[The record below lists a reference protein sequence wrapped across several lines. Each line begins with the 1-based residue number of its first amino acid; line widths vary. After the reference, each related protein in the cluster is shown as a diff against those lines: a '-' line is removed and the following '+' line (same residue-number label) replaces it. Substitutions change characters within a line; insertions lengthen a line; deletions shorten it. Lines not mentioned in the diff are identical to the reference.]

1 MADVKL
7 SQLAAVSPASV
18 AAGAAL
24 WTLPGFIQGL
34 RLVYTAA
41 NALRV
46 DPGAATIQS
55 LNYPVN
61 VAAAIAKTGLTLTAA
76 TWYHVYLFMNG
87 STPDIEVV
95 TTAPTAAY
103 HGTARSKT
111 GDTSRRYLGSVRSL
125 AANTLAK
132 FEHSPE
138 LGSMTYHENI
148 NAAPFIVLSAGTA
161 TAATS
166 VSCTTAVPVTGVSAK
181 LTANNNATGQ
191 IIYMSNSLA
200 VNALSTTF
208 WKAFINPAGSF
219 FAEFPLDGSQ
229 AFNYMYDAAPAGGQ
243 AFIRVTGYVFER

>member
-18 AAGAAL
+18 AAGAQL

-34 RLVYTAA
+34 RLVRTAA

-46 DPGAATIQS
+46 DPGAATVQS

-76 TWYHVYLFMNG
+76 TWYHVYLYMNG
-87 STPDIEVV
+87 STPDIEIV

-111 GDTSRRYLGSVRSL
+111 GDTSRRYLGSVRAG
-125 AANTLAK
+125 AANTILP

-138 LGSMTYHENI
+138 LGTITYHDNV
-148 NAAPFIVLSAGTA
+148 NATPLLVLSAGAATTA
-161 TAATS
+161 TT
-166 VSCTTAVPVTGVSAK
+166 VSCSAAVPATGVSAK
-181 LTANNNATGQ
+181 LLANNNATGQ
-191 IIYMSNSLA
+191 IVYMSNSLA
-200 VNALSTTF
+200 ANALSTTF
-208 WKAFINPAGSF
+208 WKAFVNPAGSF

-229 AFNYMYDAAPAGGQ
+229 AFNYLYDAAPAGGQ
-243 AFIRVTGYVFER
+243 FFARVTGYTFER